1 MDNNEL
7 SGGPID
13 FLARRVFGVQRSLET
28 PAKRPC
34 RAVSTQSGG
43 RAILARIMQL
53 PTKSNALVAASV
65 TGALCREGGGI
76 YKTREGKTTAHRLC
90 DVSSF
95 PAPALS
101 AGNRL

>member
-1 MDNNEL
+1 
-7 SGGPID
+7 
-13 FLARRVFGVQRSLET
+13 
-28 PAKRPC
+28 
-34 RAVSTQSGG
+34 
-43 RAILARIMQL
+43 MQL

-76 YKTREGKTTAHRLC
+76 YETREGKTTAHRLC